1 MEPEGTLLQPDWK
14 TLASIQPNTLKDEKA
29 VLAHL
34 LKVEALVKKTEPLF
48 PK

>member
-1 MEPEGTLLQPDWK
+1 VLT
-14 TLASIQPNTLKDEKA
+14 SIQPNTLKDGKA

-34 LKVEALVKKTEPLF
+34 LKIEALVKKTEPLI